1 MAVFVSADEDAN
13 DWGVLN
19 EIICAWR
26 EDEQRT
32 RQECGLDPVET
43 NYTGCPNYHTTD
55 RNLQQRQTA
64 TERLSVNEIL
74 IRNRMHLSV
83 DPFSET
89 HNIRVDDT
97 DLEGTSLHPP
107 QRTLL
112 YDFNGSKEPDWH
124 NYFALE
130 DVKTE
135 YYYRYSGTQTIPPCY
150 GTFYEG
156 DNRRQTNH
164 WVRFNPSYTVSFLT
178 PFFFFFVV
186 PCHV

>member
-1 MAVFVSADEDAN
+1 MFLSAIDDAA
-13 DWGVLN
+13 DWNILN
-19 EIICAWR
+19 EIICSWR

-43 NYTGCPNYHTTD
+43 NYDGCPDYQTTT
-55 RNLQQRQTA
+55 RKLQSRQSS
-64 TERLSVNEIL
+64 ERLSVNEIL
-74 IRNRMHLSV
+74 IRNRMFLSM
-83 DPFSET
+83 DPFSNTQKVRVYDEET
-89 HNIRVDDT
+89 ESSSFR
-97 DLEGTSLHPP
+97 PP
-107 QRTLL
+107 QRELL
-112 YDFNGSKEPDWH
+112 YDFDGAKAPAWH

-164 WVRFNPSYTVSFLT
+164 WVRVDETANALCLT
-178 PFFFFFVV
+178 
-186 PCHV
+186 